1 MREEKENIIVGEGVE
16 RDKDQ
21 EFEKVEDDE

>member
-1 MREEKENIIVGEGVE
+1 MREEKENKIMGEGVK